1 MDQPI
6 QSYEIIIS
14 GAGPTGLML
23 ACQLARF
30 GANFLIL
37 DKKTGITK
45 ESRALVVQARSME
58 IYQQMGLSGE
68 VEKEGEKSLGVV
80 LRLHPAHH

>member
-6 QSYEIIIS
+6 ESYDIIIS

-23 ACQLARF
+23 ACQLARQ

-37 DKKTGITK
+37 DKKTGITNATSAK
-45 ESRALVVQARSME
+45 ACR
-58 IYQQMGLSGE
+58 
-68 VEKEGEKSLGVV
+68 
-80 LRLHPAHH
+80 

>member
-6 QSYEIIIS
+6 QSYDIIIS

-37 DKKTGITK
+37 DKKNPGHLT
-45 ESRALVVQARSME
+45 SRQEAWRFISKW
-58 IYQQMGLSGE
+58 G
-68 VEKEGEKSLGVV
+68 
-80 LRLHPAHH
+80 